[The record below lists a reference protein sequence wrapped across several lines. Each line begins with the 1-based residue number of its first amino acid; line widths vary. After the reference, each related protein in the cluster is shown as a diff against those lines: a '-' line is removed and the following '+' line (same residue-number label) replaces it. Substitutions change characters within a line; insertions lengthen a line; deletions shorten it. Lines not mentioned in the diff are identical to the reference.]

1 MLTRSMKNKIS
12 VFFRRKERTG
22 FTLVELLV
30 VAFMLV
36 GVSLAVYST
45 LSNGIRIWRRVT
57 QIAPEEEL
65 NIFFDKFS
73 RDIRNSIRSAN
84 IAFSADSQMV
94 KFASLVSSQNLGVSA
109 PGEVSYAYNGY
120 ALSVSRTE
128 RDASDIFSE
137 RKGVTREVLKG
148 ADAFRLSYYNY
159 DNQTKEHVWDEEAKL
174 GSIPLA
180 VRIELEFKD
189 AEKNRKFTYTSDI
202 PVGE

>member
-1 MLTRSMKNKIS
+1 MRSMKNKIS
-12 VFFRRKERTG
+12 VFFRRTERKG
-22 FTLVELLV
+22 FTLIELLI
-30 VAFMLV
+30 VACMLG
-36 GVSLAVYST
+36 GVSLALYST
-45 LSNGIRIWRRVT
+45 LSNGIRIWRKVT

-84 IAFSADSQMV
+84 IAFSADSQML
-94 KFASLVSSQNLGVSA
+94 KFASLVNSQNLGVLA
-109 PGEVSYAYNGY
+109 PGEISYAYNRY

-137 RKGVTREVLKG
+137 REGVTREVLKG

-159 DNQTKEHVWDEEAKL
+159 DNQTKEHVWDEEAKP
-174 GSIPLA
+174 GSMPLA

-189 AEKNRKFTYTSDI
+189 AEKNRKFTHTSDI